1 MCNLRAGSWPA
12 PRLWGWGS
20 PPKVA
25 TPRGV
30 RFPLAGS
37 PAPAGVS
44 VAVVRCTLP
53 HAFPGLLAAP
63 LACRSSWS
71 ISPSRSGLLLLP
83 VLLLHL
89 VPASAPL
96 EQHSGGAAGCGN
108 GVRGRLGR
116 ALLAPV
122 PVRGASGSAPDQG
135 TYGVTSPHVPKPD
148 EG

>member
-44 VAVVRCTLP
+44 VAVVRCTARLP
-53 HAFPGLLAAP
+53 GA
-63 LACRSSWS
+63 
-71 ISPSRSGLLLLP
+71 SRSASCLPLFVEYRLRARLLLLP